1 MKNILLS
8 FMLFIICSVKAQNQ
22 NLTNGGFE
30 SWTDVNV
37 YQLLDN
43 WFTFN
48 QYAVWGSS
56 TTPVAKVTDAHSGN
70 FAAKISSFVLF
81 SGSGN
86 PIDTIQGCILYG
98 DFDIAG
104 GGSPG
109 VLFQSR
115 PDSIVGFYKSS
126 FIGGDSATVVVS
138 LQKYDATNLNSTGI
152 GFCNGLITQNSTAY
166 KRFSFPIDYD
176 PTSSAMPD
184 TLILAV
190 SIGGQ
195 SYNLASTITVDDI
208 QFVYNVTG
216 VDEIAQATFNV
227 FPNPANNLL
236 VIESTIEDNISIYNA
251 VGQIVQTVQIIPAVK
266 AEVNCS
272 QLEEG
277 IYFLKGKNGY
287 SEKLVV
293 KH

>member
-1 MKNILLS
+1 MKKFILS
-8 FMLFIICSVKAQNQ
+8 IVLFSVCTVNAQY
-22 NLTNGGFE
+22 LTNGGFE
-30 SWTDVNV
+30 SWNNQII
-37 YQLLDN
+37 YQTPNN

-48 QYAVWGSS
+48 QFAIGS
-56 TTPVAKVTDAHSGN
+56 TPTPVTKVSDAHSGSS
-70 FAAKISSFVLF
+70 AAKISSTIISF
-81 SGSGN
+81 GSSV
-86 PIDTIQGCILYG
+86 DTIQGGILYG

-109 VLFQSR
+109 VPFQSR
-115 PDSIVGFYKSS
+115 PDSIVGYYKSNLLS
-126 FIGGDSATVVVS
+126 GDSAMIQV
-138 LQKYDATNLNSTGI
+138 LLGNSPSTSSNQT
-152 GFCNGLITQNSTAY
+152 GFCFGYITQNASTY
-166 KRFSFPIDYD
+166 MRFSFPIIYD
-176 PTSSAMPD
+176 PAITIAPD
-184 TLILAV
+184 TLFLA
-190 SIGGQ
+190 IGLGSQ
-195 SYNLASTITVDDI
+195 NFNLASTITVDDI

>member
-1 MKNILLS
+1 
-8 FMLFIICSVKAQNQ
+8 MLFAVCSVNAQNQ

-30 SWTDVNV
+30 SWSNQII
-37 YQLLDN
+37 YQTPNN

-48 QYAVWGSS
+48 QFAIGS
-56 TTPVAKVTDAHSGN
+56 TPTPVAKVSDAHSGSS
-70 FAAKISSFVLF
+70 AAKISSTVISFG
-81 SGSGN
+81 GSV
-86 PIDTIQGCILYG
+86 DTIPGLILYG
-98 DFDIAG
+98 DYDITAG
-104 GGSPG
+104 GNPG
-109 VLFQSR
+109 VSFQSK
-115 PDSIVGFYKSS
+115 PDSIVGFYKSNLVN
-126 FIGGDSATVVVS
+126 GDSVAVFVS
-138 LQKYDATNLNSTGI
+138 LTKFDNVSSSQIGVGFSNGI
-152 GFCNGLITQNSTAY
+152 ITQNTSSYT
-166 KRFSFPIDYD
+166 RFSFPIEYD
-176 PTSSAMPD
+176 PTVTVAPD
-184 TLILAV
+184 TLMLG
-190 SIGGQ
+190 IGIGSQ
-195 SYNLASTITVDDI
+195 NFSLASTVTVDDI

>member
-1 MKNILLS
+1 
-8 FMLFIICSVKAQNQ
+8 MLFTICSVKAQNQ

-70 FAAKISSFVLF
+70 FAAKISSFVMF

-86 PIDTIQGCILYG
+86 PIDTIQGGILYG

-109 VLFQSR
+109 VPFQSR
-115 PDSIVGFYKSS
+115 PDSIVGYYKSS
-126 FIGGDSATVVVS
+126 LLGGDTALVQV
-138 LQKYDATNLNSTGI
+138 LLGNSPSTSSNQT
-152 GFCNGLITQNSTAY
+152 GFCFGYITQNTSTY
-166 KRFSFPIDYD
+166 KRFSIPIIYD
-176 PTSSAMPD
+176 PTITIAPD
-184 TLILAV
+184 TLILG
-190 SIGGQ
+190 IGIGSQ
-195 SYNLASTITVDDI
+195 NFNLASTITVDDI

>member
-1 MKNILLS
+1 
-8 FMLFIICSVKAQNQ
+8 MLFTICSVKAQNQ

-30 SWTDVNV
+30 NWTNVNV

-43 WFTFN
+43 WFTYN

-70 FAAKISSFVLF
+70 FAAKISSFVMF

-86 PIDTIQGCILYG
+86 PVDTLPGFLMYG
-98 DFDIAG
+98 DFNIAG
-104 GGSPG
+104 GGSTG
-109 VLFQSR
+109 VAFQSR
-115 PDSIVGFYKSS
+115 PDSIVGYYKSNLL
-126 FIGGDSATVVVS
+126 GGDTAFVQ
-138 LQKYDATNLNSTGI
+138 LMLGNSPSTSSNPTGVCF
-152 GFCNGLITQNSTAY
+152 GSITQNSLTY
-166 KRFSFPIDYD
+166 KRFSFPIEYN
-176 PTSSAMPD
+176 PTITVNPD
-184 TLILAV
+184 TLFL
-190 SIGGQ
+190 SIVIGNQ
-195 SYNLASTITVDDI
+195 NFNLASTITVDDI

-236 VIESTIEDNISIYNA
+236 VIESTIEDYISIYNA

>member
-1 MKNILLS
+1 VN
-8 FMLFIICSVKAQNQ
+8 AQYI
-22 NLTNGGFE
+22 TNGGFE
-30 SWTDVNV
+30 SWANQIIFQTPN
-37 YQLLDN
+37 N

-48 QYAVWGSS
+48 QFAVGS
-56 TTPVAKVTDAHSGN
+56 TPTPVAKVTDAHSGN
-70 FAAKISSFVLF
+70 FAAKISSFVMF

-86 PIDTIQGCILYG
+86 PIDTIQGGILYG

-109 VLFQSR
+109 VPFQSR
-115 PDSIVGFYKSS
+115 PDSIVGYYKSN
-126 FIGGDSATVVVS
+126 FVGGDSSAIVVA
-138 LQKYDATNLNSTGI
+138 LQKYDVASSSSIGI
-152 GFCNGLITQNSTAY
+152 GFCNGLITQNTATY

-176 PTSSAMPD
+176 PTTTTMPD

-190 SIGGQ
+190 SVGGQ
-195 SYNLASTITVDDI
+195 TFNLASTITVDDI
-208 QFVYNVTG
+208 QFVYNTAG
-216 VDEIAQATFNV
+216 VDEIVNSLFK
-227 FPNPANNLL
+227 FYPNPANDIV
-236 VIESTIEDNISIYNA
+236 VIESINEDEITIYNA

-272 QLEEG
+272 QLEDG
-277 IYFLKGKNGY
+277 IYFLKGMNGY

>member
-8 FMLFIICSVKAQNQ
+8 LMLFTICSVKAQNQ

-70 FAAKISSFVLF
+70 FAAKISSFVMF

-86 PIDTIQGCILYG
+86 PIDTIQGGILYG

-109 VLFQSR
+109 VPFQSR
-115 PDSIVGFYKSS
+115 PDSIVGYYKSNLLS
-126 FIGGDSATVVVS
+126 GDSAMIQVLLGNSPSTS
-138 LQKYDATNLNSTGI
+138 TNQT
-152 GFCNGLITQNSTAY
+152 GFCFGYITQNASTY
-166 KRFSFPIDYD
+166 TRFSFPIIYD
-176 PTSSAMPD
+176 PAITIAPD
-184 TLILAV
+184 TLFLA
-190 SIGGQ
+190 IGLGSQ
-195 SYNLASTITVDDI
+195 NFNLASTITVDDI

-236 VIESTIEDNISIYNA
+236 IIESTIEDNISIYNA

-272 QLEEG
+272 QLEVG

>member
-1 MKNILLS
+1 MKKFILS
-8 FMLFIICSVKAQNQ
+8 MVLFSVCTVNAQY
-22 NLTNGGFE
+22 LTNGGFE
-30 SWTDVNV
+30 SWDNQII
-37 YQLLDN
+37 YQTPNN

-48 QYAVWGSS
+48 QFAIGS
-56 TTPVAKVTDAHSGN
+56 TPTPVTKVSDAHSGSS
-70 FAAKISSFVLF
+70 AAKISSTIISFG
-81 SGSGN
+81 GSV
-86 PIDTIQGCILYG
+86 DTIQGGILYG

-109 VLFQSR
+109 VPFQSR
-115 PDSIVGFYKSS
+115 PDSIVGYYKSNLLS
-126 FIGGDSATVVVS
+126 GDSAMIQV
-138 LQKYDATNLNSTGI
+138 LLGNSPSTSSNQT
-152 GFCNGLITQNSTAY
+152 GFCFGYITQNASTY
-166 KRFSFPIDYD
+166 MRFSFPILYD
-176 PTSSAMPD
+176 PAITIAPD
-184 TLILAV
+184 TLFLA
-190 SIGGQ
+190 IGLGSQ
-195 SYNLASTITVDDI
+195 NFNLASTITVDDI

-236 VIESTIEDNISIYNA
+236 IIESTIEDNISIYNA
-251 VGQIVQTVQIIPAVK
+251 VGQLIQTVQIIPAVK